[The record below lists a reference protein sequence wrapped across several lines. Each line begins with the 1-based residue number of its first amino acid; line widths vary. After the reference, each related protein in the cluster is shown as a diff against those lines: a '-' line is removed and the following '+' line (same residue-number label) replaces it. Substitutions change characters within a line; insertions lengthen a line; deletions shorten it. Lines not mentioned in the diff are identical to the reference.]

1 MPNPADKAEFHE
13 GHSWGNWRAHIDDAL
28 SFLFPP
34 DSVTAVEQAKQV
46 PATFELQQNS
56 PNPWSV
62 SSGEGTKL
70 IFSLE
75 APVTVRLKVV
85 NVLGQTVWQQSW
97 SNFNAGKHTVQWHVT
112 LSPGIYFYQ
121 LQAADKALTKKMIVL
136 P

>member
-1 MPNPADKAEFHE
+1 EFHE
-13 GHSWGNWRAHIDDAL
+13 GHSWGNWRAHFDDAL
-28 SFLFPP
+28 RFLFPP

-46 PATFELQQNS
+46 PATFALQQNS

-75 APVTVRLKVV
+75 ASAPVSLKIV
-85 NVLGQTVWQQSW
+85 NVLGQTIWQQSW
-97 SNFNAGKHTVQWHVT
+97 PNLKAGKHAVQWHVT
-112 LSPGIYFYQ
+112 LPPGIYFYQ